1 MDGQYSYNRN
11 AGYRK
16 PKPAPGES
24 LAKGALILSV
34 VALMCVCCIYP
45 GMICGALAVI
55 LALLSRGQAKRP
67 VASGRLAIVIG
78 TSAMVLSVVLI
89 VAEFA
94 YIMANYG
101 SIDAFMQSYMATMDE
116 LTGGSY
122 SQMYEMYGY

>member
-1 MDGQYSYNRN
+1 M
-11 AGYRK
+11 
-16 PKPAPGES
+16 
-24 LAKGALILSV
+24 
-34 VALMCVCCIYP
+34 
-45 GMICGALAVI
+45 
-55 LALLSRGQAKRP
+55 
-67 VASGRLAIVIG
+67 IG

-116 LTGGSY
+116 LTDGSY